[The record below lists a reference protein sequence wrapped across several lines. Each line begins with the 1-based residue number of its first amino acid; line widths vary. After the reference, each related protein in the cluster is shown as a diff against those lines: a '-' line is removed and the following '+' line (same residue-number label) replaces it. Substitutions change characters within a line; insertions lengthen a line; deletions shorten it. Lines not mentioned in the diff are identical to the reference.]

1 MLFRKRTSPEEE
13 EQLQQDKELISRIQ
27 PQGGITFSDE
37 KLIKTG
43 DGYEVIIHIYRY
55 PKYIDKF
62 WLTNIVNID
71 NVVVTIDVETKDQ
84 LKVKQNIN
92 SSMSEQR
99 TRIMYAKDMQEKIEA
114 ENEFSDLEQLYN
126 EVSRMNQIMKLI
138 HVRLYVSGRT
148 IEEVEKNAEE
158 IMNHLESNGYKSA
171 VFLNESQHEWQS
183 MFRPIGSSNN
193 EAALLFSR
201 NGQPCTSSALAGG
214 DPFHFT
220 SLNDEYGCLYG
231 TSMSTG
237 GAGKVIL
244 DLFHKDNQRTSY
256 NGIIIGKMGSG
267 KSTLL
272 KKMLMDRAI
281 RGDYI
286 RGYDPSGEFRYLVE
300 ELGGNIISLDGTDG
314 ILNMLQ
320 IMMSAEIDSIS
331 YVQHISKLNTIYRFL
346 CPDCSQSE
354 LLWFE
359 KIVRKLYIK
368 FGIIPEDEQI
378 GSLKLTDLAA
388 GEYPILSDLL
398 EVIREERSLHPSTD
412 EAYANICRIELVIEN
427 LITNYGYI
435 FNGHTSIE
443 DILSDQ
449 IVFFDIKN
457 LAAMKSEIFDA
468 QLFSSLSLCWDN
480 CIKIGRPMKELY
492 DNHKIEWEDIKRF
505 MVLIDESHKT
515 INTNKPHA
523 VDQVSVF
530 AREARKFFGGIYL
543 ASQSIRDFVPEGSSN
558 TAIDKIKVLF
568 DLSQYKFVLNQDTN
582 AIETIDRVFGHTFT
596 QTELHDIPKLAK
608 GETILSIQSARN
620 ISFHIDVTN
629 TELELFRGGA

>member
-1 MLFRKRTSPEEE
+1 MFPKKKKSSEAE
-13 EQLQQDKELISRIQ
+13 EQLQQDKHLIAAIQ
-27 PQGGITFSDE
+27 PQGGITFGDE

-43 DGYEVIIHIYRY
+43 DGYEIVLHIYRY

-62 WLTNIVNID
+62 WLTQIVNID
-71 NVVVTIDVETKDQ
+71 NVVVTIDIETKDQ
-84 LKVKQNIN
+84 QKVKQNIN
-92 SSMSEQR
+92 NSMSEQR

-114 ENEFSDLEQLYN
+114 EDEFSDLEQLYN
-126 EVSRMNQIMKLI
+126 EVSRMNQVMKLI
-138 HVRLYVSGRT
+138 HVRLFVSGRT
-148 IEEVEKNAEE
+148 IAEVENNAKE
-158 IMNHLESNGYKSA
+158 IMSHLESNGYKSA
-171 VFLNESQHEWQS
+171 VFLNETQHEWQS
-183 MFRPIGSSNN
+183 MFYPIGISNA
-193 EAALLFSR
+193 EAAKLYAR

-220 SLNDEYGCLYG
+220 SLNDEYGSLYR
-231 TSMSTG
+231 TSTATG
-237 GAGKVIL
+237 GGKIIL

-272 KKMLMDRAI
+272 KKMLMDRAV

-286 RGYDPSGEFRYLVE
+286 RGYDPSGEFRYLVG
-300 ELGGNIISLDGTDG
+300 ELGGNIVSLDGTDG
-314 ILNMLQ
+314 ILNMMQ
-320 IMMSAEIDSIS
+320 IMMSAEIDSVS
-331 YVQHISKLNTIYRFL
+331 YVQHISKLNTIYKFL
-346 CPDCSQSE
+346 VPDATQPE
-354 LLWFE
+354 LLWYE
-359 KIVRKLYIK
+359 KMVRKLYIK

-378 GSLKLTDLAA
+378 GGLVLTNLAA
-388 GEYPILSDLL
+388 GEYPILSDLI
-398 EVIREERSLHPSTD
+398 EVIREEKTQHDSED
-412 EAYANICRIELVIEN
+412 EAYTYISKIELVIDN

-457 LAAMKSEIFDA
+457 LAGMKSEIFDA

-480 CIKIGRPMKELY
+480 CIKIGRPMKELF
-492 DNHKIEWEDIKRF
+492 DNHKIAWEDIRRF

-515 INTNKPHA
+515 INANKPHA

-568 DLSQYKFVLNQDTN
+568 DLSQYKFVLNQDSN
-582 AIETIDRVFGHTFT
+582 AIETIDRVFGHSFT
-596 QTELHDIPKLAK
+596 QTELNDIPKLSK
-608 GETILSIQSARN
+608 GQTILSIQSSRN
-620 ISFHIDVTN
+620 IAFNIDCTEQ
-629 TELELFRGGA
+629 ELELFRGGA

>member
-1 MLFRKRTSPEEE
+1 MFDKKKKEVTESSI
-13 EQLQQDKELISRIQ
+13 QDKSLIAKIQ
-27 PQGGITFSDE
+27 PQGGIAFNGE
-37 KLIKTG
+37 KLITTG
-43 DGYEVIIHIYRY
+43 DGYEIILHVYRY

-62 WLTNIVNID
+62 WLTKIINID
-71 NVVVTIDVETKDQ
+71 NVVVTVDIETKDPQ
-84 LKVKQNIN
+84 KVKQNIN

-99 TRIMYAKDMQEKIEA
+99 TRIMYAKDMQERIEA
-114 ENEFSDLEQLYN
+114 EDELTDLEKLYN

-138 HVRLYVSGRT
+138 HIRLFVSGRT
-148 IEEVEKNAEE
+148 VAEVENNAKE
-158 IMNHLESNGYKSA
+158 IMNYLESNGYKSA
-171 VFLNESQHEWQS
+171 VFLNECQHEWQS
-183 MFRPIGSSNN
+183 MFYPISVSNA
-193 EAALLFSR
+193 EAAKLYAR

-220 SLNDEYGCLYG
+220 SLNDDYGSLYG
-231 TSMSTG
+231 TSTANG
-237 GAGKVIL
+237 GGKILL

-300 ELGGNIISLDGTDG
+300 ELGGSIISLDGTDG
-314 ILNMLQ
+314 ILNMMQ
-320 IMMSAEIDSIS
+320 IMMSAEIDSVS
-331 YVQHISKLNTIYRFL
+331 YVQHISKLNTIYKFL
-346 CPDCSQSE
+346 VPDASQPE
-354 LLWFE
+354 LLLFE
-359 KIVRKLYIK
+359 KMVRKLYIN

-378 GSLKLTDLAA
+378 ANLVLTNLPADK
-388 GEYPILSDLL
+388 YPILSDLL
-398 EVIREERSLHPSTD
+398 QIIRTEKSLCQKNEST
-412 EAYANICRIELVIEN
+412 YTHISKIELVIEN

-457 LAAMKSEIFDA
+457 LAGMKSEIFDA

-492 DNHKIEWEDIKRF
+492 DNHKIAWEDIRRF
-505 MVLIDESHKT
+505 IVMIDESHKT
-515 INTNKPHA
+515 INANKPHA

-543 ASQSIRDFVPEGSSN
+543 ASQSIRDFVPEGASS
-558 TAIDKIKVLF
+558 TAVDKIKVLF
-568 DLSQYKFVLNQDTN
+568 DLSQYKFVLNQDSN
-582 AIETIDRVFGHTFT
+582 AIDTIDRVFGHTFT
-596 QTELHDIPKLAK
+596 SSELNDIPKLSK
-608 GETILSIQSARN
+608 GQTILSIQGTRN
-620 ISFHIDVTN
+620 IAFNIDCTDE
-629 TELELFRGGA
+629 ELELFRGGA

>member
-1 MLFRKRTSPEEE
+1 MLIIKKKSSETEEP
-13 EQLQQDKELISRIQ
+13 LQQDKRLIVAIQ

-43 DGYEVIIHIYRY
+43 DGYEIILHIYRY

-62 WLTNIVNID
+62 WLTQIVNID
-71 NVVVTIDVETKDQ
+71 NVVVTIDIETKDQ
-84 LKVKQNIN
+84 QKVKQNIN
-92 SSMSEQR
+92 NSMSEQR

-114 ENEFSDLEQLYN
+114 EDEFSDLEQLYN
-126 EVSRMNQIMKLI
+126 EVSRMNQVMKLI
-138 HVRLYVSGRT
+138 HVRLFVSGRT
-148 IEEVEKNAEE
+148 IEEVENNAKE

-171 VFLNESQHEWQS
+171 VFLNETQHEWQS
-183 MFRPIGSSNN
+183 MFYPIGISNA
-193 EAALLFSR
+193 EAAKLYAR
-201 NGQPCTSSALAGG
+201 NGQPCSSSALAGG

-220 SLNDEYGCLYG
+220 SLNDEYGSLYG
-231 TSMSTG
+231 TSTATG
-237 GAGKVIL
+237 GGKIIL

-272 KKMLMDRAI
+272 KKILMDRAV

-300 ELGGNIISLDGTDG
+300 ELGGNIVSL
-314 ILNMLQ
+314 
-320 IMMSAEIDSIS
+320 E
-331 YVQHISKLNTIYRFL
+331 HISKLNTIYKFL
-346 CPDCSQSE
+346 VPGVSQPE
-354 LLWFE
+354 LLWYE
-359 KIVRKLYIK
+359 KMVRKLYIR
-368 FGIIPEDEQI
+368 FSIIPEDEQI
-378 GSLKLTDLAA
+378 GGLVLTNLAA
-388 GEYPILSDLL
+388 NEYPILSDLM
-398 EVIREERSLHPSTD
+398 EVIREEKALHTSED
-412 EAYANICRIELVIEN
+412 EAYTYISKIELVIEN

-443 DILSDQ
+443 DVLSDQ

-457 LAAMKSEIFDA
+457 LAGMKSEIFDA

-480 CIKIGRPMKELY
+480 CIKIGRPMKELF
-492 DNHKIEWEDIKRF
+492 DNHKIAWEDIRRF

-515 INTNKPHA
+515 INANKPHA

-568 DLSQYKFVLNQDTN
+568 DLSQYKFVLNQDSN
-582 AIETIDRVFGHTFT
+582 AIETIDRVFGHSFT
-596 QTELHDIPKLAK
+596 QTELSDIPKLSK
-608 GETILSIQSARN
+608 GQTILSIQSSRN
-620 ISFHIDVTN
+620 IAFNIDCTEQ
-629 TELELFRGGA
+629 ELELFRGGA

>member
-1 MLFRKRTSPEEE
+1 MFDKKKKEVTENSI
-13 EQLQQDKELISRIQ
+13 QDKSLIAKIQ
-27 PQGGITFSDE
+27 PQGGIAFNGE
-37 KLIKTG
+37 KLITTG
-43 DGYEVIIHIYRY
+43 DGYEIILHVYRY

-62 WLTNIVNID
+62 WLTKIINID
-71 NVVVTIDVETKDQ
+71 NVVVTVDIETKDPQ
-84 LKVKQNIN
+84 KVKQNIN

-99 TRIMYAKDMQEKIEA
+99 TRIMYAKDMQERIEA
-114 ENEFSDLEQLYN
+114 EDELTDLEKLYN

-138 HVRLYVSGRT
+138 HIRLFVSGRT
-148 IEEVEKNAEE
+148 VAEVENNAKE
-158 IMNHLESNGYKSA
+158 IMNYLESNGYKSA
-171 VFLNESQHEWQS
+171 VFLNECQHEWQS
-183 MFRPIGSSNN
+183 MFYPISVSNA
-193 EAALLFSR
+193 EAAKLYAR

-220 SLNDEYGCLYG
+220 SLNDDYGSLYG
-231 TSMSTG
+231 TSTANG
-237 GAGKVIL
+237 GGKILL

-300 ELGGNIISLDGTDG
+300 ELGGSIISLDGTDG
-314 ILNMLQ
+314 ILNMMQ
-320 IMMSAEIDSIS
+320 IMMSAEIDSVS
-331 YVQHISKLNTIYRFL
+331 YVQHISKLNTIYKFL
-346 CPDCSQSE
+346 VPDASQPE
-354 LLWFE
+354 LLLFE
-359 KIVRKLYIK
+359 KMVRKLYIN

-378 GSLKLTDLAA
+378 ANLVLTNLPADK
-388 GEYPILSDLL
+388 YPILSDLL
-398 EVIREERSLHPSTD
+398 QIIRTEKSLCQKNEST
-412 EAYANICRIELVIEN
+412 YTHISKIELVIEN

-457 LAAMKSEIFDA
+457 LAGMKSEIFDA

-480 CIKIGRPMKELY
+480 CIKVGRPMKELY
-492 DNHKIEWEDIKRF
+492 DNHKIAWEDIRRF
-505 MVLIDESHKT
+505 MVMIDESHKT
-515 INTNKPHA
+515 INANKPHA

-543 ASQSIRDFVPEGSSN
+543 ASQSIRDFVPEGASS
-558 TAIDKIKVLF
+558 TAVNKIKVLF
-568 DLSQYKFVLNQDTN
+568 DLSQYKFVLNQDSN
-582 AIETIDRVFGHTFT
+582 AIDTIDRVFGHTFT
-596 QTELHDIPKLAK
+596 SSELNDIPKLSK
-608 GETILSIQSARN
+608 GQTILSIQGTRN
-620 ISFHIDVTN
+620 IAFNIDCTDE
-629 TELELFRGGA
+629 ELELFRGGA